1 MNRSRSTLG
10 STGKTLARAEE
21 IATEAVDELAMR
33 GVRAAIVG
41 GLAVVHHGY
50 GRATSDVDLM
60 AVESHRVTGTPL
72 GIPGV
77 SVPGWDVPV
86 DVLFLTGHPPAL
98 RDAVIA
104 ASRQSPP
111 VLGLEPLVYLKLS
124 AHRMKD
130 RADVVELLKV
140 DMNRVGLVRSW
151 LARHASADLR
161 ARFERAVEAAR
172 EELGL

>member
-1 MNRSRSTLG
+1 LNRSRSTLG

-21 IATEAVDELAMR
+21 IAVEAVDELAMR
-33 GVRAAIVG
+33 GVRACIVG

-77 SVPGWDVPV
+77 SVPGWEVPV
-86 DVLFLTGHPPAL
+86 DVLFLTGHPLAL

-104 ASRQSPP
+104 ASQQRLP

-124 AHRMKD
+124 AYRMKD

-140 DMNRVGLVRSW
+140 DMERVEPVRSW
-151 LARHASADLR
+151 LARHASAALR